1 MFAGSAA
8 ILAALQQTHPDVADL
23 DAAVQRAREGDPG
36 CRRVITDAG
45 RAIGSALA
53 TVCNIVNPAQVIV
66 GGTLGE
72 AGELLLEPMRAAVRR
87 GAVRSAA
94 QDVAIVSASMG
105 HDAELM
111 GAIALALE
119 RAEVRN

>member
-1 MFAGSAA
+1 M
-8 ILAALQQTHPDVADL
+8 
-23 DAAVQRAREGDPG
+23 
-36 CRRVITDAG
+36 
-45 RAIGSALA
+45 
-53 TVCNIVNPAQVIV
+53 CNIVNPAQVIV

>member
-1 MFAGSAA
+1 M
-8 ILAALQQTHPDVADL
+8 
-23 DAAVQRAREGDPG
+23 
-36 CRRVITDAG
+36 
-45 RAIGSALA
+45 
-53 TVCNIVNPAQVIV
+53 IV

-72 AGELLLEPMRAAVRR
+72 AGDLLLEPMRVGVRR

-94 QDVAIVSASMG
+94 QDVRIVSATLG

-119 RAEVRN
+119 RAEVRV